1 MILIINIEVC
11 EVFGQW
17 HDLWGK
23 LYCICIFFT
32 FSGSKV
38 STKSIKS
45 KPSVTKESKPSQKP
59 NQRDTSFPKVSSPR
73 TMMEATSFND
83 FYGTKDTERKE
94 DISLSLSA
102 RSDLS
107 FMSDKTLTNQSSQSS
122 PRSIGSTSSPR
133 LQGSRLL
140 PRSQELGSSPVSARS
155 GSSQGS
161 SRKPKDRQPV
171 ERRTTVDLLVDE
183 IMGEGKILS
192 GFNSGKSLLTL

>member
-1 MILIINIEVC
+1 
-11 EVFGQW
+11 
-17 HDLWGK
+17 
-23 LYCICIFFT
+23 
-32 FSGSKV
+32 
-38 STKSIKS
+38 
-45 KPSVTKESKPSQKP
+45 
-59 NQRDTSFPKVSSPR
+59 
-73 TMMEATSFND
+73 MMEATSFND

-107 FMSDKTLTNQSSQSS
+107 FMSDKTLTNKSSQSS